1 MSTGGDKQYNTPEGR
16 TLLQSAISDAQT
28 SAFKKYQL
36 INVGSFSLWELFKYE
51 IYTMLIAPLPGAV
64 GYWLRKM
71 VLSFV
76 VGSCG
81 RGVIIGRS
89 VTIRHPRKI
98 HIESGVAIDDYAV
111 LDAKGE
117 DNNGIFVGERT
128 LVGRNTVL
136 SCKNGD
142 IHIGRNTNIAMGCF
156 IQSGSKVSIGNKVL
170 FGAYC
175 YVIGGGDHVAT
186 RTDIPIID
194 QGQTIKGVTI
204 EDNVWLGADVKV
216 IDGVTVGR
224 DSILG
229 AGAVVTQDV
238 TEFSIAAGVPARII
252 RDRRDVDRSGES

>member
-1 MSTGGDKQYNTPEGR
+1 MSAGDDKQYDTSEGR

-36 INVGSFSLWELFKYE
+36 INVGRSGVWGLIKYE
-51 IYTMLIAPLPGAV
+51 IYTMLIAPLPGAA
-64 GYWLRKM
+64 GYWLRK
-71 VLSFV
+71 VLLKFL

-89 VTIRHPRKI
+89 VTMRHPHKI
-98 HIESGVAIDDYAV
+98 HLESGVAVDDYAV

-117 DNNGIFVGERT
+117 GNNGIFLGENT
-128 LVGRNTVL
+128 LIGRSTVL

-142 IHIGRNTNIAMGCF
+142 IHVGRNTNIAMSCF
-156 IQSGSKVSIGNKVL
+156 IQSGSSVTIGSKVL

-175 YVIGGGDHVAT
+175 YVIGGGDHVAD
-186 RTDIPIID
+186 RTDIPIMD
-194 QGQTIKGVTI
+194 QGQTIRGITI

-216 IDGVTVGR
+216 TDGVTVGR

-238 TEFSIAAGVPARII
+238 PGYSIAAGVPARII
-252 RDRRDVDRSGES
+252 RDRQDAEHSREP